1 MSWDPDAEP
10 TPAPLHDAV
19 SPLAIAVALVVPLLL
34 LARLF
39 PQFA

>member
-1 MSWDPDAEP
+1 MSWDPDVE
-10 TPAPLHDAV
+10 TQPAPLHDAV
-19 SPLAIAVALVVPLLL
+19 SSLAVAVALAVPLLL